1 MEKGRKGGQKREE
14 ERGVENKMR
23 GKKKRREKRKIWNE
37 KDSQGREEKRKG
49 VRKIKFK
56 SWDRIP

>member
-1 MEKGRKGGQKREE
+1 MEKGRKGRQKREE

-23 GKKKRREKRKIWNE
+23 GREKRKIWNE

-56 SWDRIP
+56 SCDRIP

>member
-1 MEKGRKGGQKREE
+1 MEKGRKGRQKREE

-23 GKKKRREKRKIWNE
+23 GKKKRREKKIWNE

>member
-1 MEKGRKGGQKREE
+1 MEKGRKGRQKREE
-14 ERGVENKMR
+14 KGGVENKMR
-23 GKKKRREKRKIWNE
+23 GREKRKIWNE

-56 SWDRIP
+56 SCDRIP